1 MVNRQRGQIK
11 IGRSGPIVIGNQYEN
26 TQPPQVK
33 IGSTSIGQQSSIVS
47 KQQLPPQIYVNNCN
61 VNIDDIKNFVTEGYR
76 KILLRDPDP
85 IELQRHTDLISSG
98 GTTNGIFLSDLRN
111 SEEYIN
117 ELGSWATTN
126 RGIKLIEYNKL
137 SGRQWFFGLQ
147 GTWWWEMTE
156 EDVIKKLEDVE
167 KSPKIAIASI
177 VRDEECNGNLGRF
190 LGCCQDLEQYHNN
203 IIYIFVEGDSSDRT
217 YNVLNNWVNTREGS
231 ILERMNKG
239 TPHYPKIR
247 STTRTT
253 ILGELR
259 NRFFPCQISQKF

>member
-98 GTTNGIFLSDLRN
+98 GTQMVYF
-111 SEEYIN
+111 
-117 ELGSWATTN
+117 
-126 RGIKLIEYNKL
+126 
-137 SGRQWFFGLQ
+137 
-147 GTWWWEMTE
+147 
-156 EDVIKKLEDVE
+156 
-167 KSPKIAIASI
+167 
-177 VRDEECNGNLGRF
+177 
-190 LGCCQDLEQYHNN
+190 
-203 IIYIFVEGDSSDRT
+203 
-217 YNVLNNWVNTREGS
+217 
-231 ILERMNKG
+231 
-239 TPHYPKIR
+239 
-247 STTRTT
+247 
-253 ILGELR
+253 
-259 NRFFPCQISQKF
+259 